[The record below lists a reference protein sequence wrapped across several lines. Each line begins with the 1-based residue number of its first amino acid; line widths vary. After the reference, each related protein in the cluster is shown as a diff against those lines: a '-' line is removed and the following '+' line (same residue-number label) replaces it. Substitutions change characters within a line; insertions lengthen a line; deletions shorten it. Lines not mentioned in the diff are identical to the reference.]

1 MVCAPAGA
9 AAAAEEREL
18 LRLRRRETA
27 IVLVATAIPYAT
39 AIVVLVVVAS
49 IFVSRN
55 AAALGGTAFVGVLV
69 GFAAQRFLM
78 DIVAG
83 AEIWGKNWADAPAR
97 LQEDLQEFGRLAAAG
112 RTWAEARDLLVE
124 TATSKDGHVCQ
135 DGECS
140 RTSARTR
147 S

>member
-1 MVCAPAGA
+1 METGVRLHGHILTPLYPAAPN
-9 AAAAEEREL
+9 RP
-18 LRLRRRETA
+18 RH
-27 IVLVATAIPYAT
+27 ICK
-39 AIVVLVVVAS
+39 
-49 IFVSRN
+49 
-55 AAALGGTAFVGVLV
+55 
-69 GFAAQRFLM
+69 M
-78 DIVAG
+78 DNNRG